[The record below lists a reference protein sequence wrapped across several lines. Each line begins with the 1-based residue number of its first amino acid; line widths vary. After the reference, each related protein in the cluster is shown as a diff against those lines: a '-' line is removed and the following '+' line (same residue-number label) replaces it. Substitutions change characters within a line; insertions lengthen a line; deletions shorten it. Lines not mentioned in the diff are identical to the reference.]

1 MPADEMM
8 KSELNAKRA
17 DLCLCLGTTLQ
28 IMPVGGYPLLS
39 KKHANG
45 KIVIVNLQE
54 TRIDKN
60 ADLIINQKLDLVFQR
75 LFEKHLNYACIRYE
89 LNAVDVVLKLDNDF
103 DESKKYLL
111 DISNIVMEE
120 KKIVKKEEE
129 KQQQVEPHLVLII
142 SGKRKSGKDFISSR
156 IVNYLTPKSYDVRL
170 ITLSANLKEQ
180 YAKENDLDYERLLDS
195 SDYKEKF
202 RADMIKYVRRFFSLI
217 FWIQIENG
225 SKSKID
231 PFFGSK
237 SKMDQIYFLFLFVLS
252 W

>member
-45 KIVIVNLQE
+45 KIIIVNLQE

-103 DESKKYLL
+103 NESKKYLL

-129 KQQQVEPHLVLII
+129 EKQQLVEPHLVLII
-142 SGKRKSGKDFISSR
+142 CGNRKSGKDFISSR

-217 FWIQIENG
+217 FWIQIKNRSIFWIQIENG
-225 SKSKID
+225 SNL
-231 PFFGSK
+231 FFV
-237 SKMDQIYFLFLFVLS
+237 FVCFIL
-252 W
+252 